1 MANTIILCITA
12 AAALFGVVGLLV
24 GLRRGFNR
32 AIVRLFLLAVS
43 AVAALLLT
51 YPVAKAVSGW
61 FVERLPEL
69 LDASM
74 RDMIGELT
82 AASPTFEAL
91 LPELTAAALSVVLFG
106 LLFIVISLLMLIPYA
121 IIFAGTRRRGEDG
134 KPVRPGVLGS
144 IGGLAIG
151 AVAGLFIFAVLLA
164 PLSGISES
172 FERVLHYMN
181 ETEREALP
189 EWLDE
194 PILRDVNA
202 SVPVSVVRECGG
214 RFATDTIL
222 TLHLPDGNVKLSD
235 ELENTVDLLRT
246 VSDMTS
252 GEDKSAAALLHRLAD
267 FAKKDSV
274 VSTVV
279 SEALP
284 YAADKWK
291 NGETFLGIKPE
302 DLGMGS
308 GNEDDPLFAMI
319 SAAFEAFAGAN
330 PETVDESFE
339 TIASILDVTENFIAS
354 IDGDVTPEK
363 ILRSNLIPDVLEIL
377 EKNDNLAGMTE
388 ACVSTVIRSVG
399 IAPESLD
406 DTFCANAAAAF
417 NAAGGAG
424 DLADAIGDALGTAGF
439 TASDKT
445 LDGIAGYFKNT
456 YGGRTVSADDVREL
470 LTKGKI

>member
-1 MANTIILCITA
+1 MASTDILCISA

-74 RDMIGELT
+74 RDMIGELS

-91 LPELTAAALSVVLFG
+91 LPELSAAALSVVLFG

-151 AVAGLFIFAVLLA
+151 AVAGLFVFAVLLA
-164 PLSGISES
+164 PISGVSES

-194 PILRDVNA
+194 PMLREVNA

-235 ELENTVDLLRT
+235 ELENTVDLMRT
-246 VSDMTS
+246 VSDMTG
-252 GEDKSAAALLHRLAD
+252 GEDKSPAALLHRLAD

-291 NGETFLGIKPE
+291 NGEAFLGVKPD
-302 DLGMGS
+302 DLGIG
-308 GNEDDPLFAMI
+308 GDEDDPLSAMLN
-319 SAAFEAFAGAN
+319 AAIEALAGAD
-330 PETVDESFE
+330 PDTVDESFE
-339 TIASILDVTENFIAS
+339 TIASILDVTEDFMAS
-354 IDGDVTPEK
+354 VEGDVTPEK
-363 ILRSNLIPDVLEIL
+363 ILQSNLIPDVLDAL

-399 IAPESLD
+399 IAPKSLD

-417 NAAGGAG
+417 NTAGGTD
-424 DLADAIGDALGTAGF
+424 DLADAIGDALGAAGF

-445 LDGIAGYFKNT
+445 LEGIAGYFMNA